1 MTPVSPTSGGGTS
14 PQNVFMDQFNLEART
29 QRVWDINHAI
39 WFTLMGV
46 GGGVFLAGRIL
57 NLTEGLGQV
66 LGIPTVDVVSFLA
79 IAVGGAILV
88 ADLGRPLQAWR
99 AFVNVRTSWIS
110 WGAWSDLIFLVV
122 AGLLVLPALSLGGS
136 EPFSG
141 LGWDPHGG
149 DGGGLALEIV
159 AGVAAVVVMTYA
171 GAVLARPRSIP
182 YWNSPA
188 VPLQFLLSSAAMS
201 VAVVMLIEVIAG
213 EPVSPGQ
220 MVLLGLLTASLAV
233 AIVVHLVTRADA
245 PGKKESLD
253 RLLRGRH
260 RTVFTGTVLAAG
272 TILPT
277 VLSFAGAAAGDARD
291 ALAVICCVLLV
302 PGGFWLRLLTLRV
315 GIFPPV
321 HIPSTAG
328 SRSTGVSLGG

>member
-1 MTPVSPTSGGGTS
+1 
-14 PQNVFMDQFNLEART
+14 MDQFNLEART

-57 NLTEGLGQV
+57 NLTEGLGNL

-149 DGGGLALEIV
+149 NGGGVALEIV
-159 AGVAAVVVMTYA
+159 AGMAAAVVMTYA
-171 GAVLARPRSIP
+171 GAVLARPRAIP

-213 EPVSPGQ
+213 EPVSAGQ
-220 MVLLGLLTASLAV
+220 MVLLAVLTAALLV
-233 AIVVHLVTRADA
+233 AMVVHLLTRTEE
-245 PGKKESLD
+245 PGKQESLE
-253 RLLRGRH
+253 RLLKGRY
-260 RTVFTGTVLAAG
+260 RSLFCGVVVG
-272 TILPT
+272 
-277 VLSFAGAAAGDARD
+277 AGAALPLVLAIVGAAAANARD
-291 ALAVICCVLLV
+291 ALAVTCCVLLV
-302 PGGFWLRLLTLRV
+302 PSGFLLRLITLRV

-321 HIPSTAG
+321 HIPRQPVRVPG
-328 SRSTGVSLGG
+328 S

>member
-1 MTPVSPTSGGGTS
+1 MTVVSPTAGGGAG

-46 GGGVFLAGRIL
+46 GGGVFLVGRIL
-57 NLTEGLGQV
+57 NLTDGLGYL

-136 EPFSG
+136 DPFSG

-149 DGGGLALEIV
+149 DGGGLALEII

-171 GAVLARPRSIP
+171 GAVLARPRAIP

-213 EPVSPGQ
+213 EPVTAGQ
-220 MVLLGLLTASLAV
+220 MVLLGLLTAGLTVTVVGHLLAR
-233 AIVVHLVTRADA
+233 TDA

-253 RLLRGRH
+253 RLLRGQYRSMFVWG
-260 RTVFTGTVLAAG
+260 VFAGGTVAPAILAFVGAG
-272 TILPT
+272 
-277 VLSFAGAAAGDARD
+277 VSGARD
-291 ALAVICCVLLV
+291 VLAVICCILLV

-321 HIPSTAG
+321 HIPSASSSRAATPTAG
-328 SRSTGVSLGG
+328 G

>member
-1 MTPVSPTSGGGTS
+1 MTAVSSTAGGGAG
-14 PQNVFMDQFNLEART
+14 PQNVFMDQFNLQSRT

-46 GGGVFLAGRIL
+46 GGGVVLVGRIL
-57 NLTEGLGQV
+57 NLTEGLGYL

-149 DGGGLALEIV
+149 DGGGLALEII

-171 GAVLARPRSIP
+171 GAVLARPRAIP

-213 EPVSPGQ
+213 EPVSSGQ
-220 MVLLGLLTASLAV
+220 MVLLGLLTAGLTV
-233 AIVVHLVTRADA
+233 TVVVHLLARTDA

-253 RLLRGRH
+253 RLLRGQYRSMFVWGVFAGG
-260 RTVFTGTVLAAG
+260 TVAPAVLAFTGAV
-272 TILPT
+272 
-277 VLSFAGAAAGDARD
+277 VGASGARD

-321 HIPSTAG
+321 HIPSVSG
-328 SRSTGVSLGG
+328 SRMAAP

>member
-1 MTPVSPTSGGGTS
+1 
-14 PQNVFMDQFNLEART
+14 
-29 QRVWDINHAI
+29 
-39 WFTLMGV
+39 
-46 GGGVFLAGRIL
+46 GGVFLAGRIL
-57 NLTEGLGQV
+57 NLTEGLGYL

-110 WGAWSDLIFLVV
+110 WGAWSDLIFLVM

-149 DGGGLALEIV
+149 DGGGLALEII

-171 GAVLARPRSIP
+171 GAVLARPRAIP

-213 EPVSPGQ
+213 EPVTAGQ
-220 MVLLGLLTASLAV
+220 MVLLGLLTAALTVAV
-233 AIVVHLVTRADA
+233 VVHLLARTDA

-253 RLLRGRH
+253 RLLRGQYRSMFVWG
-260 RTVFTGTVLAAG
+260 VFASGTVAPAVLA
-272 TILPT
+272 
-277 VLSFAGAAAGDARD
+277 FAGAVVGVSGARD

-321 HIPSTAG
+321 HIPS
-328 SRSTGVSLGG
+328 VSGPRMAAP

>member
-1 MTPVSPTSGGGTS
+1 MTVTGAPASGSGG

-29 QRVWDINHAI
+29 QRVWDINHAV
-39 WFTLMGV
+39 WFTLMGL

-57 NLTEGLGQV
+57 NLTEGLGYL
-66 LGIPTVDVVSFLA
+66 LGIPTVDVVSFVT

-88 ADLGRPLQAWR
+88 IDLGRPLQFWR

-110 WGAWSDLIFLVV
+110 WGAWSDLVFLTVG
-122 AGLLVLPALSLGGS
+122 GLLVLPALSVGGS
-136 EPFSG
+136 EPFSS
-141 LGWDPHGG
+141 LAWDPHGG
-149 DGGGLALEIV
+149 DGAGLALEIV

-213 EPVSPGQ
+213 EPVSAGQ
-220 MVLLGLLTASLAV
+220 MVLLAVLTAVLLAAVIAHLLTRVDDPGKSESLEWLLRGCYRGLFGGVVVVGGAALPLILGIVGAVVPAARDGLAV
-233 AIVVHLVTRADA
+233 ACF
-245 PGKKESLD
+245 G
-253 RLLRGRH
+253 
-260 RTVFTGTVLAAG
+260 
-272 TILPT
+272 
-277 VLSFAGAAAGDARD
+277 
-291 ALAVICCVLLV
+291 LLV
-302 PGGFWLRLLTLRV
+302 SGGFWLRLLTLRV

-321 HIPSTAG
+321 HLPGVQGAPSA
-328 SRSTGVSLGG
+328 SSSVGG

>member
-1 MTPVSPTSGGGTS
+1 MTAVSPTAGGGAG
-14 PQNVFMDQFNLEART
+14 PQNVFMDQFNLQSRT

-46 GGGVFLAGRIL
+46 GGGVFLVGRIL
-57 NLTEGLGQV
+57 NLTEGLGYL
-66 LGIPTVDVVSFLA
+66 LGIPTVDVVSCLA

-149 DGGGLALEIV
+149 DGGGLALEII

-171 GAVLARPRSIP
+171 GAVLARPRAIP

-213 EPVSPGQ
+213 EPVSSGQ
-220 MVLLGLLTASLAV
+220 MVLLGLLAAGLTVTVVGHLLAR
-233 AIVVHLVTRADA
+233 TDA

-253 RLLRGRH
+253 RLLRGRY
-260 RTVFTGTVLAAG
+260 RSMFVWGVFAGGTVAPAILAFVG
-272 TILPT
+272 
-277 VLSFAGAAAGDARD
+277 AGASGARG
-291 ALAVICCVLLV
+291 ALALICCVLLV

-321 HIPSTAG
+321 HIPGVGGPRSVATPAG
-328 SRSTGVSLGG
+328 G

>member
-1 MTPVSPTSGGGTS
+1 MTAAGPTSGGGTG

-46 GGGVFLAGRIL
+46 GGGVFLVGRIL

-66 LGIPTVDVVSFLA
+66 LGIPTVDVVSFGA

-149 DGGGLALEIV
+149 DGAGLALEIV

-171 GAVLARPRSIP
+171 GAVLARPRAIP

-201 VAVVMLIEVIAG
+201 VAVVMLIEVIGG
-213 EPVSPGQ
+213 EPVSSGQ
-220 MVLLGLLTASLAV
+220 MVLLAVLAAALLATM
-233 AIVVHLVTRADA
+233 VVHLLTRVDA
-245 PGKKESLD
+245 PGKSESLD
-253 RLLRGRH
+253 RLLRERYRGLFCG
-260 RTVFTGTVLAAG
+260 VVVAGGTTLPLILAIVA
-272 TILPT
+272 TA
-277 VLSFAGAAAGDARD
+277 VEGAREG
-291 ALAVICCVLLV
+291 LAVACFVLLM
-302 PGGFWLRLLTLRV
+302 PGGFWLRLVTLRV

-321 HIPSTAG
+321 HIPAAAG
-328 SRSTGVSLGG
+328 RPSRSSAGG